1 MNHARQ
7 HIGTMLYRLS
17 FSTTVQH
24 SPKIVVMRVVGRTS
38 NEPGSTMLYVRMSD
52 EKQTIEKNNTLAPT
66 VLYSTAH

>member
-1 MNHARQ
+1 
-7 HIGTMLYRLS
+7 
-17 FSTTVQH
+17 
-24 SPKIVVMRVVGRTS
+24 MRVVGRTS